1 MPKLVAALSVKEERP
16 MKEHGLKEEA
26 LVEVKK
32 ELVEVK
38 TEAFDLAGVSMGQ
51 AVGDG
56 CIKCSQ
62 CSYETSSVETL
73 RIHMSSLHGGEIQAM
88 GNTEDSS
95 PDQTKEP
102 VLADCDLGKRK
113 RKVPA
118 RFLSPSSPRPSG
130 PPAKFNSPPS
140 SSALTSLKS
149 SAPSGKSPNS
159 KRKSPSSSKPS
170 SPHSA
175 TKAKH
180 VRLASPKPVNSP
192 SFIPRNNLQPPQHL
206 LPKLLQDLRSGSL
219 NKMDPLKLLPRE
231 TLKVDSASI
240 DPTPPSLPLTP
251 R

>member
-1 MPKLVAALSVKEERP
+1 
-16 MKEHGLKEEA
+16 
-26 LVEVKK
+26 
-32 ELVEVK
+32 
-38 TEAFDLAGVSMGQ
+38 
-51 AVGDG
+51 
-56 CIKCSQ
+56 
-62 CSYETSSVETL
+62 
-73 RIHMSSLHGGEIQAM
+73 M

-102 VLADCDLGKRK
+102 VLADFDLGKRK

-149 SAPSGKSPNS
+149 SAPSGKPPNS

-206 LPKLLQDLRSGSL
+206 RPKPLQDLKSGSL